1 MKANIAD
8 RIIHGLPGPVMGI
21 IEAAGLAAS
30 RSRQRLYLVGG
41 IVRDLLLG
49 RESNDIDIMAEKDA
63 IALANSLSLAFRTKP
78 VIHTSFG
85 TATFHIAHFRL
96 DLATCRSETYD
107 HPGALPR
114 VERGSIEQDL
124 LRRDFTINAMAA
136 CINPESFGEVIDPY
150 GGRSDL
156 TRGLIR
162 VLHDNSFIDDATRIM
177 RAVRYE
183 QRLDF
188 KLELKT
194 SMLLHRDIDILD
206 TISGDRLRHEIMLWF
221 SELHPQNVLKRAFSL
236 GILGKLH
243 PSLTW
248 DAKLSRAFRSIN
260 TSTGNSLDINLYL
273 ALLFYNLNTVQA
285 AELMSRL
292 NIAGG
297 DAKKVIIHTVSLK
310 RKQPLFED
318 TALKP
323 SDIYV
328 KLHDFHPL
336 AVTANA
342 YMAASP
348 AVRSNLRL
356 YVNKLRL
363 IKPVLNGQDLASLG
377 VPAGRKMGTVLNQLL
392 KARLDRE
399 VKTRGDEEKLVK
411 QWLLS
416 L

>member
-1 MKANIAD
+1 MKADITD

-21 IEAAGLAAS
+21 IEAVGLAAS

-41 IVRDLLLG
+41 IVRDILLG

-63 IALANSLSLAFRTKP
+63 IALAKSLSLAFRTKP
-78 VIHTSFG
+78 VIHSSFG
-85 TATFHIAHFRL
+85 TATFHINHFRL

-114 VERGSIEQDL
+114 VKRGNIQQDL

-136 CINPESFGEVIDPY
+136 CINPESFGEIMDPH

-156 TRGLIR
+156 AHGLIR

-183 QRLDF
+183 QRLCF
-188 KLELKT
+188 KLERKT
-194 SMLLHRDIDILD
+194 AMLLRRDIDMLD

-221 SELHPQNVLKRAFSL
+221 GEKHPQNVLKRASAL

-243 PSLTW
+243 PALAW
-248 DAKLSRAFRSIN
+248 DTKLSRAFRSIN
-260 TSTGNSLDINLYL
+260 TATDNSLDINLCL
-273 ALLFYNLNTVQA
+273 ALLFYNLNAVQA
-285 AELMSRL
+285 GELMSRL
-292 NIAGG
+292 NITGG
-297 DAKKVIIHTVSLK
+297 DAKKIIIHTMSLK
-310 RKQPLFED
+310 QKQPLFED

-328 KLHDFHPL
+328 KLHGFHPL

-348 AVRSNLRL
+348 AVRGKLLL

-363 IKPVLNGQDLASLG
+363 IKPRLNGQDLASLG
-377 VPAGRKMGTVLNQLL
+377 VPSGRKIGTILDRLL

-399 VKTRGDEEKLVK
+399 VKTRRDEEKLVR
-411 QWLLS
+411 QWLI
-416 L
+416 